1 MKHKQTFVLILIS
14 MLFYSACS
22 TEDFS
27 SEFDVIESEITQLQE
42 NLIDLENDKEI
53 LQAEIDLQNITLSE
67 SNEDKSLKQE
77 NLDAQESLLV
87 PLLTQNLDLDEQ
99 IKPETNKKAALERLI
114 STFTAEADELL
125 EELQRL
131 KDGDFTNG

>member
-14 MLFYSACS
+14 MLFYSGCS

-27 SEFDVIESEITQLQE
+27 SDFDVIESEITQLQE